1 MLHRRTR
8 RNQSRAMTSL
18 WLSVLCAAAALNL
31 ALGSHDHGAH
41 TEAPGQVTMTAH
53 VSPIDAALCLI
64 RQLLGIP
71 CDYDPSDTDDTPGP
85 PPPPMPDEPVT

>member
-1 MLHRRTR
+1 MLHRRTK
-8 RNQSRAMTSL
+8 RNQSRVTTSL
-18 WLSVLCAAAALNL
+18 WLSALCAAAALNL
-31 ALGSHDHGAH
+31 ALGAHDHAAH
-41 TEAPGQVTMTAH
+41 DDAPEQITAH